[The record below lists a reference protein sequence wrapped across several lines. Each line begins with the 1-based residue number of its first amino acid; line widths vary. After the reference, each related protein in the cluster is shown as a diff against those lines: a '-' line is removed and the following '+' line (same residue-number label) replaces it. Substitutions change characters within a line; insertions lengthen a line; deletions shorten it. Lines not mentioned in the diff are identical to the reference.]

1 MSVASREADRIIG
14 LYDRH
19 AAAYDRQRGRSLFE
33 RQWLDAFSG
42 LAWTTGAILDLGCGM
57 GEPIARY
64 MIERGYHVTGVD
76 SSPKMVRLCTA
87 RFPEQTWL
95 VGDMRQLS
103 LHQRFDGIIAFD
115 SFFHLTPEDQRAMFP
130 MFAEHAAEH
139 AALLFTS
146 GPQHG
151 EAIGSFE
158 GEPLYHA
165 SLDPDEYRL
174 LLTANGFQVVA
185 HVAEDQTCGGHTV
198 WLARRVQKLR

>member
-19 AAAYDRQRGRSLFE
+19 AAAYDRQRGRNLFE
-33 RQWLDAFSG
+33 KHWLDRFLDLIRG
-42 LAWTTGAILDLGCGM
+42 GGAMLDLGCGM

-76 SSPKMVRLCTA
+76 SSPKMIRLCTA
-87 RFPEQTWL
+87 RFPEHAWL

-130 MFAEHAAEH
+130 MF
-139 AALLFTS
+139 
-146 GPQHG
+146 
-151 EAIGSFE
+151 
-158 GEPLYHA
+158 
-165 SLDPDEYRL
+165 
-174 LLTANGFQVVA
+174 
-185 HVAEDQTCGGHTV
+185 
-198 WLARRVQKLR
+198 